1 MILLW
6 NIYDVVKDVI
16 VEDPKSINHEGCQA
30 ETLPKKAT
38 SIQSFGVM
46 YRLIGIVPVNEQQQL
61 PPE

>member
-6 NIYDVVKDVI
+6 NIYDVVKDGI
-16 VEDPKSINHEGCQA
+16 VEDPESINHEGCQT
-30 ETLPKKAT
+30 ETLLKKQT

-61 PPE
+61 PPK